1 MNTNDIEIHVHWPWR
16 ANIDIFFENTRKAVY
31 CKTMCAVSQTQIL
44 ILKPH
49 FPKYYVND
57 HWALLATEAF
67 IPEVFCEK
75 GVLENFA
82 KFTGK
87 HLCQSLFFNKVAGLR
102 LAILLKKRLWHRCLP
117 LNFCK
122 VSKNTLIEHLRKT
135 ASKCCRRFLFK
146 EFSKVTPR
154 ALERNLGTWSMF
166 L

>member
-1 MNTNDIEIHVHWPWR
+1 MWNRTCLIEYFSMTASYTLKWDQTFRNGVKTIFYKQLIKFPFIPSTVKQ
-16 ANIDIFFENTRKAVY
+16 ASIDR
-31 CKTMCAVSQTQIL
+31 SS
-44 ILKPH
+44 H
-49 FPKYYVND
+49 
-57 HWALLATEAF
+57 
-67 IPEVFCEK
+67 PEVFCKE
-75 GVLENFA
+75 GVLRNYA
-82 KFTGK
+82 KFIGK
-87 HLCQSLFFNKVAGLR
+87 YLCQSLFFNKVAGLR

>member
-1 MNTNDIEIHVHWPWR
+1 MYFEFFLKTIKLLTSPFLV
-16 ANIDIFFENTRKAVY
+16 IFKSRHRRCSVR
-31 CKTMCAVSQTQIL
+31 
-44 ILKPH
+44 
-49 FPKYYVND
+49 
-57 HWALLATEAF
+57 
-67 IPEVFCEK
+67 K
-75 GVLENFA
+75 GVLKNFA

-122 VSKNTLIEHLRKT
+122 VSKNTFIEHLRKT

-166 L
+166 LQSALGEPFQCQISI